1 MATDGVSRLSV
12 GVSVMVAL
20 SLAVF
25 LTIVILLLAD
35 LFCSHL
41 RRRRLRADAIEAPP
55 HKWPKHGGPASLSP
69 PHAAGTADDASVA
82 TTATTATTTAREAL
96 TSTPPFY
103 YAHGVM
109 CAPSRKDLLLAIPR
123 LEAAVWRWSPARR
136 SSPSPSPPRSDE
148 PTARGSSSSCA
159 HSDGLMYISNPV
171 YERGAPA
178 GHEHDTPFETPDAS
192 PSRYGIT
199 EEEPGD
205 GAFSPPLPVMR
216 KLPPLGV
223 LACPPPAVGF
233 FDGRPP
239 VTLWPGTVADAN
251 RASSSSSN
259 FAARFF
265 SS

>member
-41 RRRRLRADAIEAPP
+41 RRRRLRADAMKAPP
-55 HKWPKHGGPASLSP
+55 HKWPKRSHGGAGSFSP
-69 PHAAGTADDASVA
+69 PHAAGTAADDASVA

-136 SSPSPSPPRSDE
+136 SAPSPSPPRSDE
-148 PTARGSSSSCA
+148 PTARGSSSSA

-178 GHEHDTPFETPDAS
+178 GHGHDTPFETPEAS

-199 EEEPGD
+199 EEGREG
-205 GAFSPPLPVMR
+205 GAFSPPLPMMR

-223 LACPPPAVGF
+223 LACPPPTV

-239 VTLWPGTVADAN
+239 VTLWPGTVADGN

-259 FAARFF
+259 FTARFF